1 MISLKDVSISF
12 PEINGSVSVL
22 KDINLQIEKGE
33 KVIVWGASGSGKSTL
48 LHIIGGIL
56 SPDKGTV
63 AVNGKNLY
71 GSEDVLSE
79 IDISWVLPTNTLYPQ
94 LTVRENVELFLLGKS
109 KEDTLD
115 DIDQIFE
122 DFNLTELLH
131 RSTLKLSE
139 GERQRIKL
147 IVAFISKP
155 QILILDEP
163 TSSLDVNS
171 KTIVTQILFESE
183 YFKDSTFI
191 IATHD
196 PIFKNYPA
204 SNYYLENQEISKK
217 NPT

>member
-1 MISLKDVSISF
+1 MISLKDVSMSF

-22 KDINLQIEKGE
+22 KAINLQIEKGE

-183 YFKDSTFI
+183 YFRDSTFI

-204 SNYYLENQEISKK
+204 SNYYLENQEILKK